1 MNTQLIKHRNSV
13 EVFINELHLTNGSVS
28 DTAFATDEA
37 NYVLVTLP
45 IHKGFGVDDQV
56 SDQVSDQDK
65 ASYIKQ
71 RGFKDEHYKKMIME
85 FLNKYGKAS
94 KAEIDKLLLD
104 ILPGVLDEKQKS
116 NKIRNIVYS
125 MSKKDKTIEN
135 KGTTRYPQWVLSLSK
150 TDDK

>member
-1 MNTQLIKHRNSV
+1 MNTQLIKDRKSIG
-13 EVFINELHLTNGSVS
+13 VFFNELYL
-28 DTAFATDEA
+28 TDERGSCPA
-37 NYVLVTLP
+37 FETDKATYVLVTLP

-71 RGFKDEHYKKMIME
+71 RGFKDDHYKKMIIE

-94 KAEIDKLLLD
+94 KADIDKLLLD

-150 TDDK
+150 TAYK